1 MFDFLI
7 YYVYYIYSD
16 QSYNI
21 SCVQQVFVWK
31 PEVCY
36 KYKCAVSVTLPLFAF
51 LKLYNKH

>member
-36 KYKCAVSVTLPLFAF
+36 KYKCAVFCHFAF
-51 LKLYNKH
+51 VCIFKAL